1 MAAIRS
7 LERAIEL
14 NPELAC
20 ACIWLGRLFN
30 CSERHA
36 GGQKAML
43 KALSLDPL
51 SMVIHTTVG
60 DAYYHARE
68 ALGRFDGARA

>member
-1 MAAIRS
+1 
-7 LERAIEL
+7 
-14 NPELAC
+14 
-20 ACIWLGRLFN
+20 
-30 CSERHA
+30 
-36 GGQKAML
+36 ML